1 MKNKF
6 SLNKTIVFG
15 LTAALVLFL
24 SACKKYLSPEPLSTI
39 DPSVAFSNIPNAKAT
54 VNGAYLAMAGDF
66 GYGIRVS
73 YYYAYDDDCIM
84 GGGSTLSVARG
95 EEAHYTLNAGNTDI
109 NSTFNQFY
117 AGIERA
123 NNCIYYIPKMPQYTN
138 GTAAEQAELKR
149 MLGEALVIRAQYFFD
164 LTRIWGDV
172 PAHWVPSQFVS
183 DLFERRIG
191 RDTIYAH
198 LLDDLAYAKTL
209 MPWRTAVAQDERFT
223 KGTAMALR
231 AKIALFAGGYSLR
244 QTGMQRRSDYLE
256 FYKIVRAECD
266 TLMQNRS
273 QHTLYPSYKG
283 FWKDIICGHKAVD
296 PQGELIMQ
304 VAMANGT
311 NSDSKLGAQNGTK
324 INGVGGS
331 LGNML
336 PTYLYM
342 FDSMDVRR
350 DVTIVPFEVVRDL
363 YGRGHASNSIYD
375 GKFRR
380 DWITNPSYYMSSG
393 ATTGTNPVT
402 LTAASNTAIQ
412 NFQLNWPLIRFS
424 DVLLMF
430 AEVDNELNNGPT
442 TAAINAFKEVALR
455 GFNGNT
461 TTFNA
466 AYPASVFTTDKDGFF
481 KLIVR
486 ERHLEFGGEGIRKYD
501 LIRWNLLGTALAET
515 KTNLTNMSTG
525 AAMVAPSYMAPP
537 PAYTLTANL
546 PKQLWFYQNMAAE
559 NGVATKAGSQI
570 WVNSLY
576 FPTPTAT
583 PTDPTNGNVTMSS
596 STNRVNWFANT
607 NIKTTYVDY
616 LGYGFVTGKSEL
628 YPVPQ
633 AAIDANGNLRPQ
645 NPGY

>member
-1 MKNKF
+1 MNYKLSF
-6 SLNKTIVFG
+6 NKTVGLILIVCSILLG
-15 LTAALVLFL
+15 V
-24 SACKKYLSPEPLSTI
+24 SCKKYLSPEPLSTI

-109 NSTFNQFY
+109 NNTFNQFY

-123 NNCIYYIPKMPQYTN
+123 NNCIYFIPKMPQFAS
-138 GTAAEQAELKR
+138 GTAAEQTELKR
-149 MLGEALVIRAQYFFD
+149 LLGESLVIRAQYLFD

-172 PAHWVPSQFVS
+172 PAHWVPSQFVT
-183 DLFERRIG
+183 DLFEKRTN

-209 MPWRTAVAQDERFT
+209 MPWRTAVTQDERFT

-244 QTGMQRRSDYLE
+244 QTGGMQRRADYLE
-256 FYKIVRAECD
+256 MYKIVRAECD

-283 FWKDIICGHKAVD
+283 FWKDIVDAHKAVD

-311 NSDSKLGAQNGTK
+311 NSDSKIGAQSGTK

-336 PTYLYM
+336 PTYFYQ
-342 FDSMDVRR
+342 FDSNDVRR
-350 DVTIVPFEVVRDL
+350 DVTVVPFEVVRDV

-380 DWITNPSYYMSSG
+380 DWITSPSYYMSSG
-393 ATTGTNPVT
+393 ATSGSNPVT
-402 LTAASNTAIQ
+402 LTPASNTAIQ
-412 NFQLNWPLIRFS
+412 NFQLNWPLIRFA

-442 TAAINAFKEVALR
+442 PAALSAWREVALR
-455 GFNGNT
+455 AFNN
-461 TTFNA
+461 NA
-466 AYPASVFTTDKDGFF
+466 LLLPTPPTDKDGFF
-481 KLIVR
+481 KFLIR
-486 ERHLEFGGEGIRKYD
+486 ERHLEFGGEAIRKWD
-501 LIRWNLLGTALAET
+501 LIRWNLLGTALTESKA
-515 KTNLTNMSTG
+515 NLSKM
-525 AAMVAPSYMAPP
+525 AAGTAMAAPTYMAAP

-546 PKQLWFYQNMAAE
+546 PKQLWFYQNMLAE
-559 NGVATKAGSQI
+559 NGVISKAGGQI

-576 FPTPTAT
+576 NPTPAAT
-583 PTDPTNGNVTMSS
+583 PTDPTNGNAVMSS

-607 NIKTTYVDY
+607 NITTTYVNF

-628 YPVPQ
+628 YPIPQ